1 MRSPVSIP
9 SLKAARIRSEY
20 FGISLQDQCVV
31 GVVRFKGARRADG
44 DRQKVEEG
52 EP

>member
-1 MRSPVSIP
+1 MSTLKFP
-9 SLKAARIRSEY
+9 SKV
-20 FGISLQDQCVV
+20 QCVV